1 MFCFHIRVILYTRS
15 YISKKLNVI
24 DVPDTISGQLKYEL
38 NIWEFD
44 FLTYLRNLRI
54 RLFEIHAFTPHSKSL
69 PISFTTLLVCLSRF
83 VTNRKDAK
91 SDDYL
96 TSHTYH
102 PCMCKLQFS
111 SLWLV
116 EFCRK
121 DARDRTRARSNEHS
135 SIYICMKEWFFMMAM
150 PDNDVSSFFLSPSA
164 CDLVLLWIH
173 YVCRWCVSS
182 FARER
187 RKFFWFAEIISQ
199 HIFCPSSPYNIMFSF
214 AIYFFP
220 ASV

>member
-1 MFCFHIRVILYTRS
+1 M
-15 YISKKLNVI
+15 
-24 DVPDTISGQLKYEL
+24 
-38 NIWEFD
+38 
-44 FLTYLRNLRI
+44 RNQRI
-54 RLFEIHAFTPHSKSL
+54 HRLFEIHAFTPHSKSL
-69 PISFTTLLVCLSRF
+69 PISFTTLLVCLSMF

-135 SIYICMKEWFFMMAM
+135 SIYIYVWKNDFLWWRCLIMMFHL
-150 PDNDVSSFFLSPSA
+150 SFFCPQHATSFSSEFIMFVDDVFHLLLVRGESFS
-164 CDLVLLWIH
+164 DLQRSFLNT
-173 YVCRWCVSS
+173 S
-182 FARER
+182 FAPPLL
-187 RKFFWFAEIISQ
+187 IISCFPLPFISSQ
-199 HIFCPSSPYNIMFSF
+199 HPFNI
-214 AIYFFP
+214 
-220 ASV
+220 SVHQMGYKKVKGCRSM